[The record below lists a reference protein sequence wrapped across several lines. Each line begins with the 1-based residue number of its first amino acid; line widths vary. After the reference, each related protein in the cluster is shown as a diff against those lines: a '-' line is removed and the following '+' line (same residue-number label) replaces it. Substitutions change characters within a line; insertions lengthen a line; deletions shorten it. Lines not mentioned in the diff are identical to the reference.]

1 MDYTRQEIMA
11 VAAAR
16 ELRDKEVA
24 FIGTGLPMIAAYLA
38 KFTHAPGLT
47 LIFESGVIGA
57 QPRGLAIG
65 VGDFKLVSHCQKAT
79 GLYYALGVL
88 QGGRVDVGFL
98 GAAEIDSFGNINSTA
113 IGDYQ
118 RPKVRLPG
126 SGGANDIAS
135 AAKRVIIIAAHQR
148 RKFPVRLHYLTTPG
162 FLEGGD
168 ARQRAGLQGGGPSRV
183 ITDLAVLGFEPTS
196 KRMRLESLHPGVTLA
211 EVKEQTG
218 FELLIPQHLPET
230 VPPTPEQVRLLR
242 ERIDPAGEYLTPPR
256 PAASPRG

>member
-16 ELRDKEVA
+16 EIRDKEVA

-47 LIFESGVIGA
+47 LIFESGIIGA

-79 GLYYALGVL
+79 SLYYALSLL

-98 GAAEIDSFGNINSTA
+98 GAAEVDQYGNINSTA
-113 IGDYQ
+113 IGDYR

-135 AAKRVIIIAAHQR
+135 LAKRVIIIVAHQR
-148 RKFPVRLHYLTTPG
+148 RKFQERLHYLTTPG

-168 ARQRAGLQGGGPSRV
+168 SRKRAGLLGGGPSRV
-183 ITDLAVLGFEPTS
+183 ITDLAILGFEPVS
-196 KRMRLESLHPGVTLA
+196 KRMRLESLHPGVMLE
-211 EVKEQTG
+211 EVREQTG
-218 FELLIPQHLPET
+218 FELLLPSRIPET
-230 VPPTPEQVRLLR
+230 EAPTMDQIRLLR
-242 ERIDPAGEYLTPPR
+242 EKIDPEGEYLAPPE
-256 PAASPRG
+256 PAGRKAS